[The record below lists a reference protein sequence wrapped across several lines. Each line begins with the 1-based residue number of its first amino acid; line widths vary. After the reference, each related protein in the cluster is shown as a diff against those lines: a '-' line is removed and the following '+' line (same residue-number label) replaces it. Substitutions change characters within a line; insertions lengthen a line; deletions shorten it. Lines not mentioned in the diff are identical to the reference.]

1 MCVICGPRRTA
12 EGDSSGRQGG
22 KIHAAAARRGLGGR
36 SDRTRLGRVEQLVLR
51 GDGLTTTS
59 IEILTGRDI
68 IVRVRRHWRLAL
80 PSEAEGVSDLLDTY
94 TGTGLDPH
102 AAYTTVGYQD
112 LGGVPGD
119 DVLVREVLLCD
130 HDGVIYATAR
140 LFAALDRLPPVVAH
154 QLATTDAPIPR
165 SVRNAVT
172 PLVCRPARFRRS
184 GGHVSAEL
192 LFCRCRRPPPSRRQ
206 GARRGCGPCRR
217 ARGPV
222 AGRSTGRRSSSR
234 GWGVAGVD
242 ARCQC
247 YVGVEGLHP
256 VG

>member
-1 MCVICGPRRTA
+1 VDVKVGKSTRQLPGAGWAAGRT
-12 EGDSSGRQGG
+12 EQ
-22 KIHAAAARRGLGGR
+22 
-36 SDRTRLGRVEQLVLR
+36 RLGRVEQLVLR

-154 QLATTDAPIPR
+154 QLATTDAPIGKLLVRAGIQAGREIRHWGYCPAGDFAAHLGPTIR
-165 SVRNAVT
+165 SESRV
-172 PLVCRPARFRRS
+172 PARTYLMRDTATGKPLTLITEWFAPR
-184 GGHVSAEL
+184 
-192 LFCRCRRPPPSRRQ
+192 LFQ
-206 GARRGCGPCRR
+206 F
-217 ARGPV
+217 
-222 AGRSTGRRSSSR
+222 
-234 GWGVAGVD
+234 D
-242 ARCQC
+242 
-247 YVGVEGLHP
+247 
-256 VG
+256 